1 MGSCRLPEN
10 RVDEHWL
17 NEPSFQRFGE
27 IIALA
32 ILAPQ
37 RTQLRKLHGCFY
49 SFGNHA
55 HAQVVRQKKNDFDN
69 FLALGNFGDVVD
81 KRSVNFECV
90 ERKAVQ
96 VAERGV
102 SGAEIINGRAPSEA
116 TLLAERERSQNGL
129 IFSILALL
137 ATVQSPLLG

>member
-1 MGSCRLPEN
+1 MGSRSLPEN

-17 NEPSFQRFGE
+17 DELSLQRFGE

-32 ILAPQ
+32 VFAPQ
-37 RTQLRKLHGCFY
+37 STQLRKLHGCFY

-55 HAQVVRQKKNDFDN
+55 HAQVVRQKQNDFDN

-102 SGAEIINGRAPSEA
+102 SGAEIINGQAHSHG
-116 TLLAERERSQNGL
+116 T
-129 IFSILALL
+129 
-137 ATVQSPLLG
+137 